1 MVAVVVRAVRLLAVS
16 GSSCSTRSA
25 GGHSFRARGGS
36 RRTPLHTGYGRPHT
50 RDTWPPVRLRNIA
63 LGRQFP
69 ISSAADRLFAVDA
82 EALPDFGVLKCLGPH
97 AVEKLMQ
104 QLVQKHVLSLNLCL
118 NNGPRNGKAKLDVQ
132 RLSAQDLDGPLWG
145 ISFQAILTC
154 KKLKVLSSEATQFG
168 LDTKLMQLLARDNF
182 LPIKTAANDLV
193 KFWAASPLVS
203 SISLVHAFNWAS
215 LLSIHG
221 FLMLSGKFLF

>member
-1 MVAVVVRAVRLLAVS
+1 M
-16 GSSCSTRSA
+16 T
-25 GGHSFRARGGS
+25 
-36 RRTPLHTGYGRPHT
+36 
-50 RDTWPPVRLRNIA
+50 PVRLRNIA
-63 LGRQFP
+63 LGRQLP

-118 NNGPRNGKAKLDVQ
+118 NNGPRNGKAKLDVP

-193 KFWAASPLVS
+193 KFWAASQLVS
-203 SISLVHAFNWAS
+203 SISLFHVFN
-215 LLSIHG
+215 
-221 FLMLSGKFLF
+221 